1 MLLKKKNKSEDNAMV
16 EEEKEKIVMK
26 AKVKVE
32 KGVGKGLRVEGGRG
46 VGCGDEWGGVGDE
59 GVEGGESLGSS

>member
-16 EEEKEKIVMK
+16 EEGKEKIVMK

-32 KGVGKGLRVEGGRG
+32 KGVGKGLKEKDGLKV
-46 VGCGDEWGGVGDE
+46 
-59 GVEGGESLGSS
+59 GVELDVETNGEEKETKE

>member
-16 EEEKEKIVMK
+16 EEGKEKIVMK

-32 KGVGKGLRVEGGRG
+32 KEGKGLKEKDWLKV
-46 VGCGDEWGGVGDE
+46 
-59 GVEGGESLGSS
+59 GVELDVETNGEE

>member
-32 KGVGKGLRVEGGRG
+32 KEVGKSLKEKDWLKVGMELDVETN
-46 VGCGDEWGGVGDE
+46 
-59 GVEGGESLGSS
+59 GEE